1 MFGSL
6 SSSPGITRC
15 FDCFNLRAACYS
27 LAISNTFK
35 FRTSS
40 MSWIINDCVCS
51 LCFEKKYEL
60 FLFGST
66 FAVWTLFWR
75 PVRKLK
81 NELLFLISGSFS
93 TICCIFCSNTCLT
106 SLGGINKSGSSFRIG
121 YRFTRCG
128 ERVRFSWKLLLL
140 GWIARIP
147 KFKSNGSSLS
157 FSTI

>member
-15 FDCFNLRAACYS
+15 FACFNLRAACYS
-27 LAISNTFK
+27 LAISSTFK
-35 FRTSS
+35 FKTSS

-51 LCFEKKYEL
+51 LCFEKKKEL
-60 FLFGST
+60 FLFGPT
-66 FAVWTLFWR
+66 FAVWTLFER

-81 NELLFLISGSFS
+81 NELPFLTSGSFFV
-93 TICCIFCSNTCLT
+93 ICCGYYSNTCLT

-121 YRFTRCG
+121 CGFTRCG
-128 ERVRFSWKLLLL
+128 KRVCFSWKLLLL
-140 GWIARIP
+140 GWMARIP
-147 KFKSNGSSLS
+147 KFKSKGSSLS